1 MINNYGRQ
9 SDFVVDTEG
18 ATPDGGF
25 YAAPAQYD
33 MTGMQGLMGGG
44 ASQPQPNA
52 FASQTPGA
60 PSAPNRIN
68 EPELDGEQEFDFMQ
82 MLSMNIAKSFGG

>member
-1 MINNYGRQ
+1 MINNYGQQ
-9 SDFVVDTEG
+9 SDFMANNQI
-18 ATPDGGF
+18 ATPDNEF
-25 YAAPAQYD
+25 YVAPAQYD

-68 EPELDGEQEFDFMQ
+68 QPELGGEQEFDFMK

>member
-1 MINNYGRQ
+1 MINNYGQQ
-9 SDFVVDTEG
+9 SNFVVDAQG
-18 ATPDGGF
+18 APPGGSF

-52 FASQTPGA
+52 FASQTPSA

-68 EPELDGEQEFDFMQ
+68 QPELDGEQEFDFMQ

>member
-1 MINNYGRQ
+1 MINNYGQQ
-9 SDFVVDTEG
+9 SDLMANNQI
-18 ATPDGGF
+18 ATPDNEF
-25 YAAPAQYD
+25 YVAPAQYD

-44 ASQPQPNA
+44 ENKPQPNA

-68 EPELDGEQEFDFMQ
+68 QPELDGEQEFDFMQ

>member
-1 MINNYGRQ
+1 MINNYGQQ
-9 SDFVVDTEG
+9 SDFVVDTQ
-18 ATPDGGF
+18 AAMPDGSF

-44 ASQPQPNA
+44 EKKQQPNA